1 MDTASLEAAQQGS
14 ETNRLQKRLAS
25 QDGDTVTRFSARIE
39 QQLDKRVRRHNR
51 AAVERVS
58 LRDETTSAPQIAA
71 LTGEHAPT
79 ARPLDDRGVPEP
91 GDAERRN
98 AGNVEVR

>member
-1 MDTASLEAAQQGS
+1 MDAASLEAAQQGS
-14 ETNRLQKRLAS
+14 ETNRLKKRLAA
-25 QDGDTVTRFSARIE
+25 QDGDPVTRFSARIE
-39 QQLDKRVRRHNR
+39 QQLDERVHRRNR

-58 LRDETTSAPQIAA
+58 LRDETTSASQIAA

-91 GDAERRN
+91 GDAERRP
-98 AGNVEVR
+98 ARNVELR